1 MERKLGST
9 MPRTLAL
16 ALAVASCTLLA
27 CGDDAAG
34 GVDDV
39 EPGVSCFEAAE
50 CGSLECLC
58 LPETGQEYPG
68 VCSTTCETDADC
80 ADRYGDE
87 YSCSI
92 DHCTGVS
99 LCLNLVE

>member
-1 MERKLGST
+1 MRPLLVVLL
-9 MPRTLAL
+9 LASSG
-16 ALAVASCTLLA
+16 VLA

-34 GVDDV
+34 GGDDV

-58 LPETGQEYPG
+58 LPEDGQEYPG

-80 ADRYGDE
+80 AERHGDA